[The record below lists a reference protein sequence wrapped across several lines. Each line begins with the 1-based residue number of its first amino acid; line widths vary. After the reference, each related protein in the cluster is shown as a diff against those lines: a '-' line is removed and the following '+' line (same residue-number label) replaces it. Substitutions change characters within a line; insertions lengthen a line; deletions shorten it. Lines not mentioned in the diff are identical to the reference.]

1 MLEGFGLIMR
11 IMGSICLVGGM
22 ALGGILT
29 ADRFRGRLEEMSGI
43 SRIFLMLRG
52 EVEYHGLV
60 LPEAIRSVGE
70 RMEGSLQELLMEIA
84 GKMEDGSGQT
94 FGVIWRSELNDYFA
108 YSNLNKEGERMEG
121 SLQELLMEIAGK
133 MEDGSGQTFGV
144 IWRSEL
150 NDYFA
155 YSNLNK
161 EDKKLLL
168 SMGNH
173 LGYLDKRMQTASI
186 DLFLEEW
193 KTEMEDSRKRLPG
206 QCRIASCLGIVS
218 GLLLAVIMI

>member
-108 YSNLNKEGERMEG
+108 YSNLNKE
-121 SLQELLMEIAGK
+121 
-133 MEDGSGQTFGV
+133 
-144 IWRSEL
+144 
-150 NDYFA
+150 
-155 YSNLNK
+155 
-161 EDKKLLL
+161 DKKLLL

-173 LGYLDKRMQTASI
+173 LGYFDKRMQTASI